1 MVVDQLGLAAVVAA
15 AVAAVV
21 AAVVEMSAKLIGL
34 FFDHSIF

>member
-15 AVAAVV
+15 VV
-21 AAVVEMSAKLIGL
+21 AVVVEMSAKLIGL